1 MIDDFLPYIVAGIT
15 SGAIYG
21 LAGTGLVLT
30 FRTSGVFNFAHGALG
45 TLGAYLFYEL
55 WVKIGL
61 PWPLAI
67 LACLLIVGLGVGGG
81 LVELLARRLTR
92 ANAAVVVVTTVG
104 LLLAI
109 QGSVAQRYG
118 SQTFTIDPYLPTSTF
133 SIGSTSVGYNQ
144 LIVVLVG
151 VAVSGGLSLMLSRT
165 RLGVAM
171 RGVVDDADLMEL
183 TGFDKTK
190 VRRIAWMIGGSV
202 AVLSGVLLAPVV
214 GLDPLYLTFLV
225 VSAFG
230 AAAIGR
236 FRNLPA
242 TFLGGIVLGIVGS
255 IFTKYAGDHTFLLGV
270 PTSLPF
276 IALFVVL
283 VVVGKRG
290 LPTPPPA
297 RQVQKARLTPLP
309 RPVIAVALLL
319 VTSATLLVPQV
330 VGAKLPVYTNAVG
343 FVIMF
348 LSLGLLVK
356 SAGQVSLCHAAF
368 VAVGAVGFSRLA
380 IDANVPWLLAVL
392 GAGLIAMPI
401 GVLVAMPAIRLSGI
415 YLALATFGFGYLLQN
430 LVYRTDL
437 MFGQGNV
444 LGAPRPSLV
453 GGGPASDK
461 QYYYVALAVMAV
473 AIVGV
478 LVLQRSRLGRLV
490 RANADSPLALSTYGA
505 GTTTT
510 LVLLF
515 ALSAFFAGVAG
526 AVIATGNGAA
536 GSSGLDSLASLT
548 WLAVIAI
555 TGANLLRSSI
565 LAALLLAVLP
575 SYMPSG
581 ASNYLTVGF
590 GLAAIAA
597 SLYAASDLDLI
608 GWLRHDATTTVRLET
623 RSRARGR
630 AGARAERMSRRPD
643 LPDYPPV
650 EGKLVTTG
658 ERA

>member
-1 MIDDFLPYIVAGIT
+1 MSVVSAFLPYVVAGVVT
-15 SGAIYG
+15 GSVYG

-55 WVKIGL
+55 WVKAGI
-61 PWPLAI
+61 PWPISILLCLAI
-67 LACLLIVGLGVGGG
+67 VGVGVGGG

-92 ANAAVVVVTTVG
+92 ATAAVVVVTTVG

-109 QGSVAQRYG
+109 EGSVAERYG
-118 SQTFTIDPYLPTSTF
+118 SQTFTIDRYLPTGTF
-133 SIGSTSVGYNQ
+133 DIGSTAVSYDQ
-144 LIVVLVG
+144 LIVVLIG
-151 VAVSGGLSLMLSRT
+151 VVVSAGLSLLLSRT

-242 TFLGGIVLGIVGS
+242 TFVGGIVLGIGGS
-255 IFTKYAGDHTFLLGV
+255 IASKYAGKHTWLLGV

-283 VVVGKRG
+283 VVVGRRG
-290 LPTPPPA
+290 LPAPIPQ

-309 RPVIAVALLL
+309 RPALGAGAIVLAVA
-319 VTSATLLVPQV
+319 VLLVPQL
-330 VGAKLPVYTNAVG
+330 VGTKLPVYTNALG
-343 FVIMF
+343 LTIMF

-380 IDANVPWLLAVL
+380 VNAHVPWLLAVL
-392 GAGLIAMPI
+392 GAGLIAIPV
-401 GVLVAMPAIRLSGI
+401 GVLVALPAIRLSGI

-430 LVYRTDL
+430 LVYRTSL
-437 MFGQGNV
+437 MFGKGNV
-444 LGAPRPSLV
+444 LTAPRPHGLS
-453 GGGPASDK
+453 GDK

-473 AIVGV
+473 AVV
-478 LVLQRSRLGRLV
+478 AVVVLQRSRLGRLV
-490 RANADSPLALSTYGA
+490 RANSDSPLALSTFGTS
-505 GTTTT
+505 TTTT

-515 ALSAFFAGVAG
+515 ALSAFFAGISG

-548 WLAVIAI
+548 WVAVIAI
-555 TGANLLRSSI
+555 TGSQLVRSSI
-565 LAALLLAVLP
+565 LAAILLAVVPAYLP
-575 SYMPSG
+575 SS

-590 GLAAIAA
+590 GLAAMGA
-597 SLYAASDLDLI
+597 SLYVASDLDLI
-608 GWLRHDATTTVRLET
+608 GWLRNDAAETVRLTT
-623 RSRARGR
+623 RSRST
-630 AGARAERMSRRPD
+630 ARAADRYQLRAPRHEERYD
-643 LPDYPPV
+643 Q
-650 EGKLVTTG
+650 LVISGGTS
-658 ERA
+658 

>member
-1 MIDDFLPYIVAGIT
+1 MISDFLPYIVAGIT

-55 WVKIGL
+55 WVKLGI

-67 LACLLIVGLGVGGG
+67 LACLLVVGVGVGGG

-92 ANAAVVVVTTVG
+92 ATAAIVVVTTVG

-109 QGSVAQRYG
+109 EGSVSERYG
-118 SQTFTIDPYLPTSTF
+118 SQTFTIDRYLPSSTF
-133 SIGSTSVGYNQ
+133 SIGSTSVGYDQ

-151 VAVSGGLSLMLSRT
+151 VAVSAGLSLMLSRT

-183 TGFDKTK
+183 TGFDKTR

-236 FRNLPA
+236 FRSLPV
-242 TFLGGIVLGIVGS
+242 TFLGGIALGIAGS
-255 IFTKYAGDHTFLLGV
+255 IFTKYAGRHTFLLGV

-283 VVVGKRG
+283 IVVGKRG
-290 LPTPPPA
+290 LPTPVPP
-297 RQVQKARLTPLP
+297 RQVQKASFDPLP
-309 RPVIAVALLL
+309 RPALAAAGLLLAIAV
-319 VTSATLLVPQV
+319 LLVPQV
-330 VGAKLPVYTNAVG
+330 VGAKLPVYTNAAG

-380 IDANVPWLLAVL
+380 IDAHVPWLLAVL

-401 GVLVAMPAIRLSGI
+401 GVVVALPAVRLSGI

-430 LVYRTDL
+430 LVYRTGL

-444 LGAPRPSLV
+444 LDAPRPSFF
-453 GGGPASDK
+453 GTGPATDK
-461 QYYYVALAVMAV
+461 QYYYVAVAMMAV
-473 AIVGV
+473 ALVAV
-478 LVLQRSRLGRLV
+478 AVLQRSRLGRLV
-490 RANADSPLALSTYGA
+490 RANADSPLALSTYGT

-515 ALSAFFAGVAG
+515 AISAFFAGVAG

-555 TGANLLRSSI
+555 TGSKLLRSSL
-565 LAALLLAVLP
+565 LAAVLLAIIPSYLP
-575 SYMPSG
+575 SS

-590 GLAAIAA
+590 GLAAMAA
-597 SLYAASDLDLI
+597 SLYAASDIDLVAWI
-608 GWLRHDATTTVRLET
+608 RHDAESTVRRAT
-623 RSRARGR
+623 RSRAQARMDGYVAR
-630 AGARAERMSRRPD
+630 QPQRRARALLEAR
-643 LPDYPPV
+643 
-650 EGKLVTTG
+650 LVSAG
-658 ERA
+658 ERS